1 MSIARNDRL
10 GKIRPLFDKLE
21 RKYKRIFTP
30 GEHIVID
37 ETLISWRERLI
48 FKQYIPNKAHRYGMK
63 LFKLFSTTGY
73 TCVVSWTKGL
83 RYRPNR
89 KQCRESRG
97 IVGYI
102 NVYINVSSPFQV
114 NSFVEKACVALATGV
129 FGTRAR

>member
-102 NVYINVSSPFQV
+102 NVSSVLF
-114 NSFVEKACVALATGV
+114 K
-129 FGTRAR
+129 

>member
-1 MSIARNDRL
+1 MTT
-10 GKIRPLFDKLE
+10 GVT
-21 RKYKRIFTP
+21 YYY
-30 GEHIVID
+30 IVIIIHY
-37 ETLISWRERLI
+37 LLLL
-48 FKQYIPNKAHRYGMK
+48 YIIILLLLYYII
-63 LFKLFSTTGY
+63 LY
-73 TCVVSWTKGL
+73 IVVSWTKGL

-114 NSFVEKACVALATGV
+114 NSFVEKACVTLATGV